1 MCIFNAACGG
11 ILHKYKFASGSL
23 SEKGRLLESC
33 CGSRLLKSLKAEEVF
48 ETVCQNQKEMEI
60 TLFEYIGRCDHPN
73 RRNAAFA
80 YLVVNESEQ

>member
-1 MCIFNAACGG
+1 
-11 ILHKYKFASGSL
+11 
-23 SEKGRLLESC
+23 
-33 CGSRLLKSLKAEEVF
+33 VF

-60 TLFEYIGRCDHPN
+60 TLFEYMDECDHPN